1 VAKKLVPVTLYL
13 DVWPGMDLSMVIAS
27 ARPSGPP
34 FIPGSRRF
42 RVDFTI
48 DDPNLPDD
56 VITTPPAREV
66 PTR

>member
-1 VAKKLVPVTLYL
+1 MKAQVPVNLYL
-13 DVWPGMDLSMVIAS
+13 DVWPGMDLSMAIAS
-27 ARPSGPP
+27 ARPGGPP
-34 FIPGSRRF
+34 MHGARRF

-56 VITTPPAREV
+56 VIATPPAREV